1 MPAGNAADRVSARDA
16 ARARLFPTQ
25 LIANTDLSADT
36 KLGNLVYFTDGD
48 SREFETYGYVEYGP
62 LQESRHAGAA
72 ARRSFY

>member
-1 MPAGNAADRVSARDA
+1 VPAGHAADRVSARDA

-36 KLGNLVYFTDGD
+36 RFVNLLYFSDGD
-48 SREFETYGYVEYGP
+48 SREFETYGYVEDGP